1 MSWGGCSKIDRA
13 DSGRWGGPFAEAE
26 DQRMSCFIR
35 RSFKRTQDMS
45 DFGFWGLLSHPPPP
59 PRRNVT
65 SHSDVTL
72 LPSLSSSF
80 PVGCI
85 FFLSSKLLKCCYFS
99 SFSLPMGHAVAFALF
114 LSWLCPHLVHPSS
127 KPGCCLR
134 SKPDLRHPHGPLVMW
149 PDAVHIH

>member
-1 MSWGGCSKIDRA
+1 MIGLILAGGEDPLQKLKIRECLVL
-13 DSGRWGGPFAEAE
+13 SGEAL
-26 DQRMSCFIR
+26 
-35 RSFKRTQDMS
+35 KGHRTCVTLVS
-45 DFGFWGLLSHPPPP
+45 GVFFPLPPP